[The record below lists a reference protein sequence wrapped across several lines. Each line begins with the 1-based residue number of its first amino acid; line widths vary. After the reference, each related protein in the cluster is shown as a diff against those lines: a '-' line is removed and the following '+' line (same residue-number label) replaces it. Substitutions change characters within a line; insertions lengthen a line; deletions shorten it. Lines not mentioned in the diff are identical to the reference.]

1 MQEVYEKVK
10 QFHLF
15 GVSETHLLPKNGKQ
29 LDLYQDFHSYR
40 KHGKRRNYGS
50 GGISIYIKN
59 NIVNGTSVIHGESS
73 DCMWV
78 CLKKSFFQL
87 EEDIYGRFIYVP
99 PVNSTFTNSQDNNSF
114 ELLENDVCKFKSKGR
129 VVLMG
134 DFNSR
139 TSTSPDFNVTDDDKY
154 TPVPEQYNSD
164 EHESLYNRENEDIC
178 SVNEYGKKLLELCI
192 ETELRILNG
201 RMLGDLEGKLTCH
214 KWNGSSTV
222 DYGIVQHSLFKEI
235 DFFKVYDLM
244 GHLSDHCL
252 ISLGLKCNFK
262 ATASCNS
269 NIYKL

>member
-1 MQEVYEKVK
+1 M
-10 QFHLF
+10 F

-40 KHGKRRNYGS
+40 KHGKRPNYGS

-87 EEDIYGRFIYVP
+87 EEDIYVCFIYVP
-99 PVNSTFTNSQDNNSF
+99 SVNSTFTNSQENNSF

-134 DFNSR
+134 DFNSQ

-154 TPVPEQYNSD
+154 TPVPEQYNND
-164 EHESLYNRENEDIC
+164 EHKTLYYRENEDIC

-192 ETELRILNG
+192 ETELKILNG

-222 DYGIVQHSLFKEI
+222 DNGIAKI
-235 DFFKVYDLM
+235 A
-244 GHLSDHCL
+244 C
-252 ISLGLKCNFK
+252 
-262 ATASCNS
+262 
-269 NIYKL
+269 